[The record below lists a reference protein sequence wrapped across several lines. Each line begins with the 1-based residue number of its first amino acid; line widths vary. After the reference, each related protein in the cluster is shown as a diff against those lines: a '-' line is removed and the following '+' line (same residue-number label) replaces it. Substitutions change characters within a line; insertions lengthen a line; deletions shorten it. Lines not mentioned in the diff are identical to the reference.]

1 MTILGGQFEW
11 DDAKEA
17 TNLAKHG
24 VSFLEAVEA
33 FADPGRVILADT
45 AHSRDEPRWYCLGSV
60 GGDILTVRFT
70 RRGHRVRIIGA
81 GWWRRGRQLYETQDP
96 PR

>member
-33 FADPGRVILADT
+33 FADPGASSSPTRPTAGTNHAGIALA
-45 AHSRDEPRWYCLGSV
+45 AL
-60 GGDILTVRFT
+60 
-70 RRGHRVRIIGA
+70 A
-81 GWWRRGRQLYETQDP
+81 ETS
-96 PR
+96 